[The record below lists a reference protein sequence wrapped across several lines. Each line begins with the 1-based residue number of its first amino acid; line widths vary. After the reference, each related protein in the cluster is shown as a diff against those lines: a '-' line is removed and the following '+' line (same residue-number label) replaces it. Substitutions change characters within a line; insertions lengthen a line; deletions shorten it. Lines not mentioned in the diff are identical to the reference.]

1 MPDPNSPLFRFQL
14 WRAGLPPALRLLLT
28 VNLATYLAFLLAV
41 VLAMF
46 GVRLMEAVDWL
57 KLSSSPAVVLTR
69 PWTPLTYGFVNA
81 FGGFLGLISFVFGFY
96 WLNWIGRDL
105 EETYG
110 GGFLFG
116 TYLLGA
122 LGGAALALI
131 LALLLPTVP
140 FRPYFGVWTPTTAV
154 LCALATLQP
163 DRQIGLFLLG
173 VIPMRW
179 VAIGF
184 VFLSLVFSGDL
195 TVVGASL
202 AGYGLAKAYRSGR
215 DLTAWAGPLFAARRR
230 RPSPAAPRRSPFARS
245 APATTPPSR
254 SAGLRDV
261 DAILDKILEKGY
273 DSLTPEEREI
283 LARAGRD

>member
-1 MPDPNSPLFRFQL
+1 
-14 WRAGLPPALRLLLT
+14 LLT
-28 VNLATYLAFLLAV
+28 VNLASYLAFLVIL
-41 VLAMF
+41 VLGMF
-46 GVRLMEAVDWL
+46 GAPLDAVLEWL
-57 KLSSSPAVVLTR
+57 ILSPNPAVVVTR

-81 FGGFLGLISFVFGFY
+81 FGGFFGLISFVFGFY

-122 LGGAALALI
+122 LGGAALALV
-131 LALLLPTVP
+131 LAAVLPAVP
-140 FRPYFGVWTPTTAV
+140 LRPYFGLWTPTTAV

-184 VFLSLVFSGDL
+184 VVLSLVFSGDL
-195 TVVGASL
+195 TVVGAAL

-215 DLTAWAGPLFAARRR
+215 DLTAWAGPLFGARRR
-230 RPSPAAPRRSPFARS
+230 RKAASPSPRRSPFARAAPTAS
-245 APATTPPSR
+245 ASTR